1 MNHGHLPFPAAP
13 GPGPS
18 DLDTTFRTM
27 IESVTDYAIFTL
39 KDDGTIADWN
49 AGAQR
54 AKGFEAHEIVGRPFS
69 VLYLPEDRDAG
80 RPEEILARAREAGR
94 VETEGW
100 RVRRDGS
107 RFWAHVVIEAIRR
120 DGVLI
125 GFTKITRDIT
135 QQKHDGDRALG
146 ITRLLD
152 LALSNISQGLCLFDG
167 DQRLRLVNRR
177 FSEIFGLSDHSTLIG
192 RSLPEI
198 WARMVAGDG
207 PREPRS
213 TEAGDAMLERHR
225 ALIEAGA
232 AAPVVEIFRGGFSVS
247 ISHRRIM
254 NGALVTT
261 FEDVTR
267 QQAAEREIARLAHQ
281 DDLTGLAN
289 RSAFRTLVRRTC
301 EAAPAEADIALLLLD
316 LDGFKAVN
324 DALGHTTGD
333 AVLQQVAERLRGTL
347 PDGFAARLGGDEF
360 AVLLAGHGDR
370 IADAADGLVRR
381 LGEPYDLPGAQV
393 THISASLGI
402 ATGSRNPDLLFSQAD
417 YALYSAK
424 NAGKAR
430 WRLFSPEMEAA
441 RQETA
446 SIERGLDQALA
457 KDQFVLHYQPI
468 TDLETGRVTSREA
481 LLRWYSPERG
491 WTSPDLFIPVA
502 EQTGQIRE
510 IGAWV
515 LERACREAA
524 AWPDGAR
531 VAVNVSPRQLGGGVL
546 PDLVLSALLRSG
558 LPVDRLELEITETTL
573 LGGDAATLTDLR
585 VLREMGVRIALDDFG
600 VGFSSLAHVRTF
612 PFDRIKIDGS
622 FVRDAVQRPEC
633 RAVVGVI
640 AALGRRLGVAT
651 VAEGVETAEQLAL
664 VREEGCSEVQG
675 YLIGR
680 PAPLSQDGRPDAA
693 ADLARP
699 RRGAA

>member
-1 MNHGHLPFPAAP
+1 MTAGLPPLPADP
-13 GPGPS
+13 GPADP

-27 IESVTDYAIFTL
+27 IEGVTDYAIFTL
-39 KDDGTIADWN
+39 REDGTIADWN

-54 AKGFEAHEIVGRPFS
+54 TKGFEAHEIVGRPFS

-80 RPEEILARAREAGR
+80 RPEELLAQAREAGR

-107 RFWAHVVIEAIRR
+107 RFWAHVVLEAIRR

-135 QQKHDGDRALG
+135 RQKHDGDRALG

-177 FSEIFGLSDHSTLIG
+177 FSEIFGLSDHGTLIG
-192 RSLPEI
+192 CSLPEI
-198 WARMVAGDG
+198 WARMVAGGVPDG
-207 PREPRS
+207 AG
-213 TEAGDAMLERHR
+213 EADDAMLRRHR
-225 ALIEAGA
+225 ALIETGA
-232 AAPVVEIFRGGFSVS
+232 AAPVVEVFPGGLSVS
-247 ISHRRIM
+247 ISHRRIV
-254 NGALVTT
+254 NGAFVTT

-289 RSAFRTLVRRTC
+289 RSAFRTLMRRTC
-301 EAAPAEADIALLLLD
+301 EAASAGADIALLLLD
-316 LDGFKAVN
+316 LDGFKGVN
-324 DALGHTTGD
+324 DALGHTIGD
-333 AVLQQVAERLRGTL
+333 AVLQQVAERLRATL

-370 IADAADGLVRR
+370 LAGAADGLVRR

-402 ATGSRNPDLLFSQAD
+402 ATGIRNPDLLFSQAD

-441 RQETA
+441 RQDAA
-446 SIERGLDQALA
+446 SIERGLDRALA
-457 KDQFVLHYQPI
+457 RDQFVLHYQPI

-481 LLRWYSPERG
+481 LLRWHSPERG
-491 WTSPDLFIPVA
+491 WTSPELFIPIA

-515 LERACREAA
+515 LARACQEAA
-524 AWPDGAR
+524 AWPDEAR

-585 VLREMGVRIALDDFG
+585 FLREMGVRIALDDFG

-633 RAVVGVI
+633 RAVVGAI

-680 PAPLSQDGRPDAA
+680 PAPLSQDGLPDAA
-693 ADLARP
+693 ADLALP
-699 RRGAA
+699 CRGAA